1 MTSGARKKY
10 KRAWYLKNVVGRPD
24 AMAVSRS
31 GVYYDVTNSPHIF
44 VSEYGEDLKFSS
56 AKKLEMFEKQLP
68 ERVRKVQKV
77 VYLLNSYLGT
87 VFKIKPSVMARIEQT
102 LYSDI
107 GVKNDRYI

>member
-1 MTSGARKKY
+1 
-10 KRAWYLKNVVGRPD
+10 
-24 AMAVSRS
+24 
-31 GVYYDVTNSPHIF
+31 
-44 VSEYGEDLKFSS
+44 
-56 AKKLEMFEKQLP
+56 MFEKQLP